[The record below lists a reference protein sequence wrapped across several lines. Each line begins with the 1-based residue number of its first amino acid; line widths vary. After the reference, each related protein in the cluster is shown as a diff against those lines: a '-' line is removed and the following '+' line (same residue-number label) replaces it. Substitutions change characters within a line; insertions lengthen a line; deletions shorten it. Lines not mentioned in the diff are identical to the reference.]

1 MDCKNITLAKA
12 SIGDIAGYFTCIIS
26 ESIMPLLISLA
37 VLGFVWGI
45 IKYFLN
51 PENEKE
57 RGKGRDFMLWGL
69 IALFVIV
76 AFWGIVEILTNTF
89 GVKNV
94 IPQLPTK

>member
-1 MDCKNITLAKA
+1 MDCSNITLSKA
-12 SIGDIAGYFTCIIS
+12 NIGDIAGYFTCIIS

-37 VLGFVWGI
+37 VLGFVWGV

-51 PENEKE
+51 PANEKE
-57 RGKGRDFMLWGL
+57 REKGRDFMLWGL

>member
-1 MDCKNITLAKA
+1 MDCDNIKLAEA
-12 SIGDIAGYFTCIIS
+12 NFGEIAGYLTCIIS

-45 IKYFLN
+45 IQYFLN

-57 RGKGRDFMLWGL
+57 REKGKKFMLWGL

-76 AFWGIVEILTNTF
+76 SFWGIVEILTTTF
-89 GVKNV
+89 GVKNT
-94 IPQLPTK
+94 IPQLSQ